1 MHKDEGIDMQEKISQ
16 ILLQERKQHM
26 MPIIAIHEST
36 REYIYPV
43 DRRRL
48 RIRIRCS
55 RENIRSCTIVYW
67 NRFNDSV
74 RKQSNLVCTGRD
86 NDWIYFS
93 GELSFEETARYI
105 KYYFIISGN
114 GKTWYLGRNGLSS
127 VEPRYFFEYL
137 YTNELDVLKV
147 PEWARGSILYQIFP
161 DRFFNKDKGNDPPG
175 VVSWDSTPSRENFF
189 GGDLKGI
196 ISRLDHISSLNVDV
210 IYLTPIFKSP
220 SNHKYDTE
228 DYFSVDPSFGDMD
241 DLRKLVRECH
251 ARNIRV
257 ILDGVFNHSGYFFPP
272 FQDVIQNGEKSKYRD
287 WFYIESFPVRTDPP
301 NYECVGYYK
310 WMPKLRFSNPDV
322 RKYFIEVGTYWIKE
336 ADIDGWRLDV
346 ADEVDFTFWQEFRRA
361 IKSVKK
367 DALLIAET
375 WKNGSDMLRGDQ
387 VDSVMNYLFRDAV
400 VDYFA
405 TGAIHSLEFDNLI
418 ERMLHLYTADSLH
431 VLYNL
436 LGSHDTP
443 RFLSLCNGNLNRMKL
458 AIAFQMTFPGMP
470 AIYYGDEAGME
481 GDNDP
486 DCRRAFDWE
495 NINQDLLAFYR
506 KMTAL
511 RKSDLPLRYGEYRG
525 IHCDEGTYGF
535 ARSINGDNTYII
547 LNNSA
552 EEKALTIPC
561 FESISEKSRFIS
573 LLDGKAYMPEEISD
587 GETFLNSDIYDYC
600 SKIKMI
606 LPAYHFEIIK
616 KGG

>member
-1 MHKDEGIDMQEKISQ
+1 
-16 ILLQERKQHM
+16 M
-26 MPIIAIHEST
+26 MPIIATHEST
-36 REYIYPV
+36 REYIYPA
-43 DRRRL
+43 DRRKL
-48 RIRIRCS
+48 RVRIRCS
-55 RENIRSCTIVYW
+55 RENIRSCSIVYW
-67 NRFNDSV
+67 NRFNESV
-74 RKQSNLVCTGRD
+74 REHKDLVCTGRD

-93 GELSFEETARYI
+93 GELSFDETARYI
-105 KYYFIISGN
+105 KYYFIIGDSD
-114 GKTWYLGRNGLSS
+114 GKTWCLGRDGLSP
-127 VEPRYFFEYL
+127 EKPRHFYEYL
-137 YTNELDVLKV
+137 YTNELDVLNV
-147 PEWARGSILYQIFP
+147 PEWARGSVLYQIFP
-161 DRFFNKDKGNDPPG
+161 DRFFNKDRRNDPPG
-175 VVSWDSTPSRENFF
+175 VVPWNSMPSRENFF

-196 ISRLDHISSLNVDV
+196 ISKLDYISSLNVGV
-210 IYLTPIFKSP
+210 IYLTPIFKAP

-241 DLRKLVRECH
+241 DLRTLVKECH
-251 ARNIRV
+251 DRNIRI

-272 FQDVIQNGEKSKYRD
+272 FQDVIRKGEASEYRD
-287 WFYIESFPVRTDPP
+287 WFYIENFPVRTDPP

-310 WMPKLRFSNPDV
+310 WMPKLRLSNPDV
-322 RKYFIEVGTYWIKE
+322 RKYFIGVGTYWIRQ

-346 ADEVDFTFWQEFRRA
+346 ADEVDFTFWQEFRKA
-361 IKSVKK
+361 IKSVKE
-367 DALLIAET
+367 DALLVAET

-405 TGAIHSLEFDNLI
+405 TGEIDAHEFDHLI
-418 ERMLHLYTADSLH
+418 NRMLHTYTADSLH

-443 RFLSLCNGNLNRMKL
+443 RFLSLCRGNLDKMRL

-470 AIYYGDEAGME
+470 AIYYGDEAGTE

-495 NINQDLLAFYR
+495 NINRELLGFCR

-511 RKSDLPLRYGEYRG
+511 RNSDRPLRYGEYRS
-525 IHCDEGTYGF
+525 IHCNEDTYGF
-535 ARSINGDNTYII
+535 ARSIDGENTYII

-552 EEKALTIPC
+552 EEKTLTIPC
-561 FESISEKSRFIS
+561 FEGFSEELRFVS
-573 LLDGKAYMPEEISD
+573 LVSDKTYAPEKITA
-587 GETFLNSDIYDYC
+587 GEALHNSDIYDYC
-600 SKIKMI
+600 SKINMI